1 MRTELLELL
10 APSAERLRI
19 LVVDGSEHL
28 ARLREMYPN
37 AEIHAV
43 TPYREIAADARVT
56 ALDVHTYVL
65 DWRRDALPFAEET
78 FDRIISA
85 FAIECAY

>member
-19 LVVDGSEHL
+19 LVVDGSEYL

-37 AEIHAV
+37 AEI
-43 TPYREIAADARVT
+43 P
-56 ALDVHTYVL
+56 
-65 DWRRDALPFAEET
+65 
-78 FDRIISA
+78 
-85 FAIECAY
+85 